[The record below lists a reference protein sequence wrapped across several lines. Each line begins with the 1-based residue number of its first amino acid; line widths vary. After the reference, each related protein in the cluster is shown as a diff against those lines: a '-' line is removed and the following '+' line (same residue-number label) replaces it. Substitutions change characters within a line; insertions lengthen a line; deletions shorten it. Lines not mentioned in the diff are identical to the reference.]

1 MSCKRTLLGL
11 ALLSLTLFGTACTPK
26 VRVERLLPPQEL
38 LADCEHATA
47 PDERT
52 NAGLVRWLKD
62 EQYAMDVC
70 NADKAALRAWAQE
83 R

>member
-1 MSCKRTLLGL
+1 MNCKRILLGL
-11 ALLSLTLFGTACTPK
+11 ALLFPTLFGTACTPQ

-62 EQYAMDVC
+62 EQYAIDVC